1 MADRPKRMSHAPK
14 RFVDDFYEIG
24 AANVSKVEKRLK
36 IDKNLHE
43 VEIVDVNKERKQ
55 MKIHF
60 VGLSEEFDE
69 WRDYDGERDYSP
81 LVRLEKVF
89 LPNGG
94 SMEDRRNIF
103 HDQLYRVI
111 KRKLWSGR
119 RDDPEVR
126 IEMNVD
132 PDVFSTGLGQV
143 TLSTSQRGKDV
154 YSVTDNRLLDGV
166 LGLKWDERIMN
177 SSGDF
182 AYVEK
187 NTVRFWMTKKTPI
200 QEYKYIGGKYV
211 KCEIEDAYMLVFTF
225 VRGDGNR
232 RHYMER
238 R

>member
-1 MADRPKRMSHAPK
+1 MADRPKRMSLVPK

-24 AANVSKVEKRLK
+24 PAVGKVEKRPMV
-36 IDKNLHE
+36 DKSLCE
-43 VEIVDVNKERKQ
+43 EETVDVNKEQTQKR
-55 MKIHF
+55 IHF
-60 VGLSEEFDE
+60 VGFSKEFDK
-69 WRDYDGERDYSP
+69 WRHYDCERDYFP
-81 LVRLEKVF
+81 FVRLEKMF
-89 LPNGG
+89 LPDGG
-94 SMEDRRNIF
+94 SMEDRKNIF
-103 HDQLYRVI
+103 HGQLYRVI

-126 IEMNVD
+126 IEMND
-132 PDVFSTGLGQV
+132 PDVFSSGLGQV

-200 QEYKYIGGKYV
+200 QEYKYIGSNYV
-211 KCEIEDAYMLVFTF
+211 KCEIEDVYMLVFTF

-232 RHYMER
+232 RQYMER
-238 R
+238 C